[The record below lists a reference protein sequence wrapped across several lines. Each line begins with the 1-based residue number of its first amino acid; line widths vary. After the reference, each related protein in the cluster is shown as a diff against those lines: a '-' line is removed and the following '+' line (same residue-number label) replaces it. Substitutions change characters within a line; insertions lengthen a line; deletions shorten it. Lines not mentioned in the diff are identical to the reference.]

1 MLAKKQMIKLALDC
15 LRDGANQPI
24 LIINGEL
31 SELPVFAQ
39 LKSKRVNVFRATSPS
54 GCNLFFGEHECVLNT
69 HSIFPFEEQASDS
82 IWLAREYNYES
93 ENPNLFTC
101 LIDAIIMWVVR
112 PEEALSIMHATV
124 LNPEDE

>member
-1 MLAKKQMIKLALDC
+1 MLANKQMVKLALDC

-24 LIINGEL
+24 LIENGEL
-31 SELPVFAQ
+31 SQLPVFAQ
-39 LKSKRVNVFRATSPS
+39 LKSKRVNVFRATSPT

-93 ENPNLFTC
+93 ENSSLFTS
-101 LIDAIIMWVVR
+101 LISAIILWVVR
-112 PEEALSIMHATV
+112 PQEALDIMHATI
-124 LNPEDE
+124 LNPEEE